1 MPQEW
6 PDGHFDLIVLSE
18 IGYYCGPADLSR
30 LIRSAV
36 ASLTT
41 DGVLV
46 ACHWRHP
53 VAEYPIS
60 GDAVHRQLRA
70 ESGLAV
76 LSEHV
81 EEDFLLDVLVRP
93 PVRSVARRDG
103 LLG

>member
-1 MPQEW
+1 LNFLPTATR
-6 PDGHFDLIVLSE
+6 
-18 IGYYCGPADLSR
+18 GPSGVVAR
-30 LIRSAV
+30 PATPGRSASSFG
-36 ASLTT
+36 AK
-41 DGVLV
+41 GPR
-46 ACHWRHP
+46 ACFSRIRHLAPIWRHP